1 MAGLI
6 SGLTCQAQFLTT
18 GIPTVTLSLT
28 GVDGSTPMTL
38 AWHPGY
44 EQYYG
49 GRGGNSSYGG
59 IVWDVTGAVVQI
71 REPINIDIRSINYNA
86 VESRLEIVSYNA
98 VGGTGD
104 YGYKIVSLDE
114 AGLFTGNYS
123 PTGVSLSTL
132 PSGQTAPAFDAMRN
146 VLYGYDSGNQVRVI
160 DATNGQLLSTLT
172 LDLTAAGTTF
182 MNTYVI
188 AYAAGPDAL
197 LGFTTTGGNRVVAF
211 AAATG
216 EFLGSVMLPEL
227 VSPVTSW
234 GMAYAN
240 DQVFI
245 FDNALDAYRGFAL
258 VPEPGTWALLLS
270 GLGLVCWQV
279 IRRRNRR
286 A

>member
-1 MAGLI
+1 M
-6 SGLTCQAQFLTT
+6 TT
-18 GIPTVTLSLT
+18 GIPTITLSLT

-49 GRGGNSSYGG
+49 GRGGNSSHGG
-59 IVWDVTGAVVQI
+59 IVWDDTGAMVQI
-71 REPINIDIRSINYNA
+71 RAPINIDIRSINYNA

-98 VGGTGD
+98 AGGTGE
-104 YGYKIVSLDE
+104 YGYKTVTLDE

-123 PTGVSLSTL
+123 PTGVTLSTL
-132 PSGQTAPAFDAMRN
+132 PSSQTAPAFDAVRN
-146 VLYGYDSGNQVRVI
+146 VLYGYDNGNAVRVI

-182 MNTYVI
+182 MNSYVI
-188 AYAAGPDAL
+188 AYAPGPDAL
-197 LGFTTTGGNRVVAF
+197 LGFTTTGGNRIVAF
-211 AAATG
+211 SAASGA
-216 EFLGSVMLPEL
+216 FLGSVNLPGL

-234 GMAYAN
+234 GVAFAN
-240 DQVFI
+240 DQVFV

-270 GLGLVCWQV
+270 GLGLVGWQV
-279 IRRRNRR
+279 IRRRRKR
-286 A
+286 GA